1 MTEDQRFAQQRPD
14 VLSFKTE
21 PLKEELTIGGQID
34 VELEVGL
41 STTDADFVVKVID
54 EFPDNF
60 TYDEAKDGVGG
71 GSQYLMNGY
80 QMLVRGDVMRGRY
93 RDSFEHPQA
102 FIPGQKTKVSF
113 SMQDVAHTFKI
124 GHRLVVQIQ
133 SSCFCKSEIQRSQVY
148 KMGSCS
154 LSFGFYCRLL
164 FSEE

>member
-1 MTEDQRFAQQRPD
+1 
-14 VLSFKTE
+14 
-21 PLKEELTIGGQID
+21 
-34 VELEVGL
+34 
-41 STTDADFVVKVID
+41 VKVID

-93 RDSFEHPQA
+93 RDSFEHPKA

-133 SSCFCKSEIQRSQVY
+133 SSWFPLVDRNPQQFVNIYTCEDADFVKSTIRLYHQ
-148 KMGSCS
+148 KDA
-154 LSFGFYCRLL
+154 LSKITFRKF
-164 FSEE
+164 